1 MSVSKTPP
9 KTVHD
14 NEEHDTARSE
24 LVEFSGTDLGVRIT
38 LESGDLTVE
47 VMKADTLV
55 YRVVVEQATG
65 AIENAWIVDLFMRSD
80 RVRLADI
87 SAEVAEYLGS
97 LNIAQ
102 G

>member
-1 MSVSKTPP
+1 MSVADTPP
-9 KTVHD
+9 ETPND
-14 NEEHDTARSE
+14 TARPDTARSE
-24 LVEFSGTDLGVRIT
+24 LVEFPGTDLGVRIT

-47 VMKADTLV
+47 VMKADSLV
-55 YRVVVEQATG
+55 YRVVVEQAAG
-65 AIENAWIVDLFMRSD
+65 ALENAWIVDLFMRSD

-87 SAEVAEYLGS
+87 SAEVTEYLGS

>member
-1 MSVSKTPP
+1 MGVSKDLHNAT
-9 KTVHD
+9 
-14 NEEHDTARSE
+14 RSE
-24 LVEFSGTDLGVRIT
+24 LVEFSGTDLGVRIS
-38 LESGDLTVE
+38 LNNGELTVE

-65 AIENAWIVDLFMRSD
+65 PIANAWIVDLFMRSD
-80 RVRLADI
+80 RVRLADM
-87 SAEVAEYLGS
+87 SAEVTEYLGS